1 MSGYPSSLKRSI
13 ENRINNG
20 TLKVADSSGAKNTG
34 KQVKASTNSSIEK
47 LQALGRLKAGKMN
60 KTELA
65 YAQYLD
71 ALKACGEVSWWSF
84 ESVKLRLADA
94 TYYTVDFMVMRST
107 GELEAHEIKGGYA
120 FEDSLVKL
128 KVANEMFPWSF
139 FLVKKGKNGT
149 WNIKKVGNK
158 DT

>member
-1 MSGYPSSLKRSI
+1 MAAYHSSLRKDI
-13 ENRINNG
+13 EQRINNG
-20 TLKVADSSGAKNTG
+20 TLKVSGSSGGKNNV
-34 KQVKASTNSSIEK
+34 KQVETSKNNPIEK

-71 ALKACGEVSWWSF
+71 ALKACSEVSWWSF

-94 TYYTVDFMVMRST
+94 TYYTVDFMVMRSN
-107 GELEAHEIKGGYA
+107 GELEAHEVKGGYA